1 MRISYFYLYFAILLE
16 VVGSVMLKLSN
27 GFENVLPTI
36 GIFVFY
42 TCSYYFFSKSLK
54 IISVSTGYAIW
65 SGVGIVANT
74 LLGMI
79 FWGDLITTIN
89 FVGMLFVI
97 LGLYFLNREKRRG
110 VIKSH

>member
-54 IISVSTGYAIW
+54 TISVSTGYAIW

-79 FWGDLITTIN
+79 FWGDLITSIN

-97 LGLYFLNREKRRG
+97 LGLYFLNTEKRRG
-110 VIKSH
+110 VI